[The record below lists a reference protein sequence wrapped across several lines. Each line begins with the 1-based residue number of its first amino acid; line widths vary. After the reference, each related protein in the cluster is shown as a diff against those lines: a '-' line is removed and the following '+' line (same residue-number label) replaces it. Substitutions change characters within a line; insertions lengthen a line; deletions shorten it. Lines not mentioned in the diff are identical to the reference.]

1 MKRGPHEA
9 SRPSPKKNVILVLAL
24 LLIAA
29 VTALCVKSVQ
39 LSRLEEHYTQS
50 IERQMHRVISTIETY
65 QSKDPE
71 IVHSWTSYYNLSYQ
85 LIALASQLDSAYN
98 IVDTGILRGVG
109 VTNQDDLG
117 LLVRFFLHYEEYC
130 RESMPFGNE
139 EEAEAFDAT
148 MELVRSTFTNEFGG
162 TDLAHG
168 LAVLKD
174 GSVKFPFVFRVAV
187 KPAMQN
193 RGYY

>member
-1 MKRGPHEA
+1 MHKRTVP
-9 SRPSPKKNVILVLAL
+9 VCLVLAL

-39 LSRLEEHYTQS
+39 LSRLEVHYTQT

-109 VTNQDDLG
+109 VTKQDDLG
-117 LLVRFFLHYEEYC
+117 LLVRFFLRYEEYC
-130 RESMPFGNE
+130 RESMSFGNE

-168 LAVLKD
+168 LVVLKD
-174 GSVKFPFVFRVAV
+174 DSVKFPFVFRVAV
-187 KPAMQN
+187 KPAMEN

>member
-1 MKRGPHEA
+1 MLHKRTVP
-9 SRPSPKKNVILVLAL
+9 VCLVLAL

-39 LSRLEEHYTQS
+39 LSRLEEHYTQT
-50 IERQMHRVISTIETY
+50 IEHQMHRVISTIEIY

-98 IVDTGILRGVG
+98 IVDTGILKGIGVA
-109 VTNQDDLG
+109 NQDDLG
-117 LLVRFFLHYEEYC
+117 LLVRFFFHYEEYC
-130 RESMPFGNE
+130 RESMPFGKE
-139 EEAEAFDAT
+139 EEADAFDAT
-148 MELVRSTFTNEFGG
+148 MELVRAAFTNDLGD

-187 KPAMQN
+187 KPTMQN